1 MAWTNKGLYCFLDRN
16 AERLHSDFGTKISE
30 ERAALGKLCAH
41 RFTRAKVQK
50 PTDCLRSQ
58 SGILC
63 NCITRVAALT
73 RNLMLQWLIV
83 ELILAALVV
92 ATQPN
97 LHIIESYIAVQEEQA
112 CSFAAQFEAKDAAE
126 VVYVC
131 L

>member
-1 MAWTNKGLYCFLDRN
+1 
-16 AERLHSDFGTKISE
+16 
-30 ERAALGKLCAH
+30 
-41 RFTRAKVQK
+41 
-50 PTDCLRSQ
+50 
-58 SGILC
+58 
-63 NCITRVAALT
+63 
-73 RNLMLQWLIV
+73 MLQWLIV

-112 CSFAAQFEAKDAAE
+112 CSFAAQFEAKDAGE